1 MVYGYTYNF
10 PALRGIQAGREYF
23 TAICPLGLLTRLF
36 VFDNASLPAEL
47 RAQRT
52 LNTSR
57 VPEIARYVVENRHSY
72 AFSAIT
78 ACIDGEAHFEPVQG
92 SSPDLG
98 TLVVPMTARFVIND
112 GQHRRAALEAA
123 LEERPDLADETIAVV
138 FFIDAGLKRSQQL
151 FADLNKHAVK
161 PTKSI
166 GILYDS
172 RDPMA
177 RLARELTEQCH
188 LFKNMTE
195 LEQTS
200 ISNRSLKLFT
210 LSSIYLATQALLGK
224 RKDQPITDEERR
236 TACEYWMLLM
246 DVIPEWQLAVK
257 KKVSTWELRRD
268 YVHAHGVVLH
278 ALGLAGRQLLHAR
291 PDTWR
296 ESLLNL
302 REVDW
307 SRSNTAVWEGRAMIG
322 SKMSRSSVHLQK
334 TTDYLVCDVWKLPK
348 STKVAASKR
357 PQVRHQTP
365 ATIQAKG
372 TLS

>member
-1 MVYGYTYNF
+1 MAHGYTYNF

-36 VFDNASLPAEL
+36 VFDSASLPAEL

-52 LNTSR
+52 LNTAR

-78 ACIDGEAHFEPVQG
+78 ACIDGDAQFEPIEVG
-92 SSPDLG
+92 SPDIG

-123 LEERPDLADETIAVV
+123 LEEQPDLADETISVV

-172 RDPMA
+172 RDPLA

-188 LFKNMTE
+188 LFKNLTE

-224 RKDQPITDEERR
+224 RKGQPITEEERR
-236 TACEYWMLLM
+236 TAFEYWTLLM
-246 DVIPEWQLAVK
+246 EVIPEWQLAVK
-257 KKVSTWELRRD
+257 KQVSTWELRRD

-278 ALGLAGRQLLHAR
+278 ALGLAGRQLLHAQ

-296 ESLLNL
+296 ESLPQL
-302 REVDW
+302 RGVEW

-334 TTDYLVCDVWKLPK
+334 TADYLARDVWKLNK
-348 STKVAASKR
+348 ATKVTTEKR
-357 PQVRHQTP
+357 PRVHPQPPVTVQVE
-365 ATIQAKG
+365 G
-372 TLS
+372 TRS

>member
-1 MVYGYTYNF
+1 MVHGYTYNF

-78 ACIDGEAHFEPVQG
+78 ACIDGEAHFEPVHG
-92 SSPDLG
+92 GSPDLG

-188 LFKNMTE
+188 LFKNLTE

-236 TACEYWMLLM
+236 TAFEYWMLLM

-278 ALGLAGRQLLHAR
+278 ALGLAGRQLLHAQ

-334 TTDYLVCDVWKLPK
+334 TADYLVRDVWKLPK
-348 STKVAASKR
+348 STKVAAGKR

-365 ATIQAKG
+365 ASIQAKG

>member
-1 MVYGYTYNF
+1 MVHGYTYNF
-10 PALRGIQAGREYF
+10 PTLRGIQAGREYF
-23 TAICPLGLLTRLF
+23 TAICPLELLTRLF
-36 VFDNASLPAEL
+36 VFDSASLPAEL

-57 VPEIARYVVENRHSY
+57 VPEIARYIVENRHSY

-78 ACIDGEAHFEPVQG
+78 ACIDGDAHFVPLQG
-92 SSPDLG
+92 GSPDMG

-123 LEERPDLADETIAVV
+123 LEEQPDLADETIAVV

-177 RLARELTEQCH
+177 RLARELTEKCY
-188 LFKNMTE
+188 LFKSLTE
-195 LEQTS
+195 IEQTT

-224 RKDQPITDEERR
+224 RKDQAITDEERGI
-236 TACEYWMLLM
+236 AFEYWTLLM

-268 YVHAHGVVLH
+268 YVHAHGVALH
-278 ALGLAGRQLLHAR
+278 ALGLAGRQLLQAQ
-291 PDTWR
+291 PDNWR
-296 ESLLNL
+296 DLLMQL
-302 REVDW
+302 RHVDW

-322 SKMSRSSVHLQK
+322 SRMSRSSVHLQK
-334 TTDYLVCDVWKLPK
+334 TADYLARDIWKLQKANKVVIDKRQQLRPK
-348 STKVAASKR
+348 TSISALNEGKS
-357 PQVRHQTP
+357 
-365 ATIQAKG
+365 
-372 TLS
+372 S